1 MKIDL
6 HCHLLW
12 EMDDGAATPEES
24 LSLCESAAAND
35 IRVIAA
41 TPHFID
47 YAELDTFLY
56 RRHDR
61 MEALRKAVRR
71 QNLPVEICG
80 GAEVF
85 LHEGLYDAGDLSP
98 LTLNRSR
105 YLLCEYALRPFD
117 PGVVLPLAEE
127 IFDRGFVPV
136 IAHPERY
143 PTFHRH
149 PQLVSELADMGALFQ
164 ITADSLTGRLGEPIR
179 DFALQMLL
187 DGTADVLATDA
198 HHPVRRPNT
207 LDDMIPLFPATLPAA
222 LVTHATLTAPAKI
235 LQNRAPEEV
244 RRRA

>member
-1 MKIDL
+1 MTDV
-6 HCHLLW
+6 HSHLLPGV
-12 EMDDGAATPEES
+12 DDGIQTFEEAEEAVRF
-24 LSLCESAAAND
+24 LEQLGV
-35 IRVIAA
+35 RHMLL
-41 TPHFID
+41 TPHVMED
-47 YAELDTFLY
+47 YASNTANTLTERFAEFQRRVASSIHFTLAAEYMLDAAFQKHRSEELLLLGN
-56 RRHDR
+56 RRILVETSYMAGPPD
-61 MEALRKAVRR
+61 
-71 QNLPVEICG
+71 LPDI
-80 GAEVF
+80 
-85 LHEGLYDAGDLSP
+85 LYDLSV
-98 LTLNRSR
+98 SG
-105 YLLCEYALRPFD
+105 YA
-117 PGVVLPLAEE
+117 
-127 IFDRGFVPV
+127 PV